1 MSLARRNLIKM
12 ISVYHLGLLL
22 LLMIVVFSIVPAYAE
37 DEPGDIIVT
46 HQGNFNL
53 EEPEQKSE
61 DTVFEPASFH
71 GLPLWVQVAY
81 WSGSIGT
88 IIKSIIIAPMVIRKR
103 KVKNRF
109 LAGTKIRSLVILP
122 IIRVV

>member
-12 ISVYHLGLLL
+12 ISVYHLELLL

-81 WSGSIGT
+81 WS
-88 IIKSIIIAPMVIRKR
+88 AQ
-103 KVKNRF
+103 
-109 LAGTKIRSLVILP
+109 
-122 IIRVV
+122 